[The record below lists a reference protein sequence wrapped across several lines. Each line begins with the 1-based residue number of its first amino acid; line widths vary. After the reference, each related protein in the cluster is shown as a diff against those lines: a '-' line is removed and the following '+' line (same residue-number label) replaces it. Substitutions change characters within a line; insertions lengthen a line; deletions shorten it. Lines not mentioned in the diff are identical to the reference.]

1 MTEPL
6 YTRAEAAIIG
16 RRDICLKEGHLI
28 DRHYA
33 ENAAGNSVV
42 DRYGCRRCDVIIR
55 LDFPPLAA
63 EGAATFT
70 PDMQIWRLEAH
81 EPADHNRA
89 GFMDG
94 GEMRTFFRGA
104 PGGSWGESLKDGTV
118 VSYSWSLVRVLASGR
133 DIYVWNAENAPA
145 SA

>member
-16 RRDICLKEGHLI
+16 RREICLKEGHVI
-28 DRHYA
+28 DRDYA
-33 ENAAGNSVV
+33 ENKAGNAIV
-42 DRYGCRRCDVIIR
+42 DSYKCRRCDVIIR

-63 EGAATFT
+63 EGAATLT
-70 PDMQIWRLEAH
+70 PDMQVWDLGAV
-81 EPADHNRA
+81 EPAQNRA

-133 DIYVWNAENAPA
+133 DIYVWNTEDAPA
-145 SA
+145 PA